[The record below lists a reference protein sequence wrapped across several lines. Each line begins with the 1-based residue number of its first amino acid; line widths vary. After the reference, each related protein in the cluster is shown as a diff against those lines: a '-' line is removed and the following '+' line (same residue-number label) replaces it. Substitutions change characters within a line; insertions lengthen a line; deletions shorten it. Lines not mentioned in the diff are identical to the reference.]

1 MKTMISTR
9 IEKEIKQELEKIGK
23 EEDRSVS
30 YIIRRILLEWL
41 QKNRKFKLPKK

>member
-1 MKTMISTR
+1 MVSTR
-9 IEKEIKQELEKIGK
+9 IENEIRQELEKIGK

-41 QKNRKFKLPKK
+41 EKNRKFKLPK